1 MKNFSDYR
9 EMAVRKNTM
18 RAKCLWF
25 TTWGNFINK
34 NRVFISKKILDFG
47 CDIDSICYKQFVR
60 QNGGVN
66 ANYYGFDI
74 ADTTVGWLKDQNFYY
89 DFWNDNS
96 QKFDAINISE
106 VYEHLDEN
114 LRENFIKRSRE
125 LLNEGGRLY
134 MDIPYIANLNIIE
147 FFRRDRTHKSV
158 ACEDEAIY
166 LERFGFKVR
175 LFIGGYT
182 IPYYNIF
189 INFYRIFTNI
199 LLGYKP
205 FLVTFIIAEKMHE
218 NNN

>member
-1 MKNFSDYR
+1 
-9 EMAVRKNTM
+9 M

-25 TTWGNFINK
+25 TSWGNFINK
-34 NRVFISKKILDFG
+34 NRDFKNKTILDFG
-47 CDIDSICYKQFVR
+47 CDIDSICYKQFAK

-74 ADTTVGWLKDQNFYY
+74 ADTTVNWLKDSGYYY

-96 QKFDAINISE
+96 RKFDAINISE

-114 LRENFIKRSRE
+114 LRENFIKRTRAI
-125 LLNEGGRLY
+125 LKDGGRLY

-147 FFRRDRTHKSV
+147 FFRRDRTHKPV

-166 LERFGFKVR
+166 LERFGFKVK

-189 INFYRIFTNI
+189 MNLYRIFTNL

-205 FLVTFIIAEKMHE
+205 FLVTFIIAEKYEHE
-218 NNN
+218 NDN